1 MITPKIKPRI
11 FVDMDGTIAEWRKL
25 NLELTTQEES
35 DPNAV
40 AKKLHQILTTN
51 GYYRTLGVYEGLVS
65 AIKRLIESDEY
76 DVYIASCHLE
86 DTKDCSPI
94 TEKNEWL
101 DEVLP
106 EIGKSHRIFIP
117 NGEDK
122 TRYVPGG
129 IGPMDFLLDDYTKN
143 LNDWEAA
150 GGTGI
155 KVLNGINSTKGTWKG
170 SRISN
175 DVSGRPLAMEI
186 MKIVALTKANL
197 ELSKDFVQQEP
208 ER

>member
-1 MITPKIKPRI
+1 
-11 FVDMDGTIAEWRKL
+11 MDGTIAEWRKL
-25 NLELTTQEES
+25 NLELKTQEES

-40 AKKLHQILTTN
+40 AKKLHQLLTTN
-51 GYYRTLGVYEGLVS
+51 GYYRTLGVYEGLVT
-65 AIKRLIESDEY
+65 AIKHLIESDEY

-122 TRYVPGG
+122 TKYVPGG
-129 IGPMDFLLDDYTKN
+129 LSPMDFLLDDYTKN
-143 LNDWEAA
+143 LNDWENA

-170 SRISN
+170 PRISN
-175 DVSGRPLAMEI
+175 DISGCTLAMEI
-186 MKIVALTKANL
+186 MKIIALTKANL
-197 ELSKDFVQQEP
+197 ELSKDSVQQEP